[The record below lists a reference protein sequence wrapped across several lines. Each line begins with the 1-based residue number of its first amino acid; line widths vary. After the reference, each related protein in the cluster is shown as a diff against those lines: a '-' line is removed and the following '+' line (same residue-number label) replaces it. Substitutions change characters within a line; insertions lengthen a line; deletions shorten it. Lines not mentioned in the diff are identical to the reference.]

1 MRMKKIWISG
11 ILVLMGVVLA
21 ACGQGGSETL
31 NVLNWG
37 DYINTDL
44 LERFEAETGI
54 TVVYDEVGSNE
65 EMDVRI
71 QLGTTQYDLMVPS
84 DYMMDKWV
92 QEGQI
97 QPLDFDLLPNY
108 DAAQL
113 MDGVV
118 DLIDGE
124 RFYEYMV
131 PYFYGTI
138 GLMYNTNVEGLEAAI
153 QAQGFGVLF
162 DQDSPYAI
170 GMYDSPRDALG
181 AALMHLGYSPNTEDA
196 SHLQMAETLLRFAN
210 ITVYGE
216 DDLNNRVIEGNLDV
230 ALVYSGDY
238 FDELYAHEAEG
249 LDVNFAYIAPARTNV
264 WVDGFVIPAGANNV
278 DAAHAFINFMVD
290 PDNALE
296 NADYVGYT
304 PVFTDTFEAILN
316 DFELDASIFNPI
328 PSGQTRYIY
337 QFISSAHNEAL
348 LEAFNR
354 AKSN

>member
-1 MRMKKIWISG
+1 MKKIWIS
-11 ILVLMGVVLA
+11 ITLLLLVTVLS
-21 ACGQGGSETL
+21 ACGQSDGGTL

-37 DYINTDL
+37 DYINPDL
-44 LERFEAETGI
+44 ITRFEEETGI
-54 TVVYDEVGSNE
+54 EVIYDEVGSNE

-71 QLGTTQYDLMVPS
+71 QLATTEYDLMVPS

-97 QPLDFDLLPNY
+97 QPLDFDLIPNY
-108 DAAQL
+108 DANNL
-113 MDGVV
+113 MAGVV

-124 RFYEYMV
+124 RFYDYTV

-138 GLMYNTNVEGLEAAI
+138 GLMYNTNVEGLAEAIEAR
-153 QAQGFGVLF
+153 GFGVLF

-196 SHLQMAETLLRFAN
+196 SHIQMAETILKFAN
-210 ITVYGE
+210 IAAYGE

-249 LDVNFAYIAPARTNV
+249 LDVNFAYYAPERTNV
-264 WVDGFVIPAGANNV
+264 WVDGFVIPENANNV
-278 DAAHAFINFMVD
+278 EAAHAFINFMVD
-290 PDNALE
+290 PDNALD

-304 PVFTDTFEAILN
+304 PVFTDTYETILA

-337 QFISSAHNEAL
+337 QFLSSAHNEAL